1 MDYKDINDYELIY
14 EVRESNEMAYNTL
27 YEKYKTL
34 ISKIAYD
41 YYLVNKNKRVEY
53 EDLIQEGY
61 YALSVAV
68 REYDE
73 KSTLFYTY
81 VTLCIK
87 REMERYIK
95 GCGRNK
101 NMILSDAIS
110 LNEPVD
116 KNGDIYLEDVIAS
129 KDNVENYVLSEDTYN
144 KLWLFKH
151 ELSNEESMVF
161 ELKAN
166 KFSNNEICELL
177 DMPYKKLDNYLRK
190 IRMELTKYMKTIY

>member
-34 ISKIAYD
+34 ISKIAYE
-41 YYLVNKNKRVEY
+41 YYLANRNKRVEF
-53 EDLIQEGY
+53 EDLVQEGY

-101 NMILSDAIS
+101 NMILTDAVS

-116 KNGDIYLEDVIAS
+116 KNGDIVLEDVIPS
-129 KDNVENYVLSEDTYN
+129 KDDVENYVISEGIFY
-144 KLWLFKH
+144 KLWLFRH
-151 ELSNEESMVF
+151 ELSNEESMIF

-166 KFSNNEICELL
+166 KFSNNEICVLL
-177 DMPYKKLDNYLRK
+177 DIPYKKLDNYLRK
-190 IRMELTKYMKTIY
+190 IRIKLTKYMKTIY

>member
-41 YYLVNKNKRVEY
+41 YYLINRNKRVEY

-101 NMILSDAIS
+101 NMILTEAIS

-116 KNGDIYLEDVIAS
+116 KNGDIILEDVIAAR
-129 KDNVENYVLSEDTYN
+129 DNVESYVLSEDIYN
-144 KLWLFKH
+144 KIWLFRH

-166 KFSNNEICELL
+166 KFSNNEICILL

-190 IRMELTKYMKTIY
+190 IRIELTKYMKTIY

>member
-14 EVRESNEMAYNTL
+14 EVRERNEIAYNTL
-27 YEKYKTL
+27 YEKYRTL
-34 ISKIAYD
+34 ITKIAYE
-41 YYLVNKNKRVEY
+41 YYLVNRKKRVEF
-53 EDLIQEGY
+53 EDLVQEGY

-68 REYDE
+68 KEYDE

-81 VTLCIK
+81 VSLCIK

-101 NMILSDAIS
+101 NMVLSDAVS
-110 LNEPVD
+110 LNETVD
-116 KNGDIYLEDVIAS
+116 KNGDILLEEVVPS
-129 KDNVENYVLSEDTYN
+129 KDDVEKYVLSEDVFN
-144 KLWLFKH
+144 KLWSFRH
-151 ELSNEESMVF
+151 ELSNEESLVF

-177 DMPYKKLDNYLRK
+177 DMPYKKVDNYLRK
-190 IRMELTKYMKTIY
+190 IRLELTKYMKTIY